1 MSGGSGCRWYT
12 SSPRARWQAAARLLA
27 SAGAAGSSPM
37 GPVAGMEQSHCPG
50 SLLQRP
56 HPQTSGNPPTLQNA
70 VLEAPF
76 VMFGGKSGACWC
88 CPHCGGDGVKPLSPC
103 CLGEWPRMDTCGPGR
118 WQGGG
123 TVAWPHLG
131 RPRASG
137 MSHEPGLWDQ
147 GTVPWV
153 PPPNPP
159 GSQCPPSPA
168 WAGGCGWGLLAARL
182 NSGISIHLGRGQ
194 VLNAC
199 TVASLQGTEPL
210 CPLLPYLLHQ

>member
-1 MSGGSGCRWYT
+1 M
-12 SSPRARWQAAARLLA
+12 
-27 SAGAAGSSPM
+27 
-37 GPVAGMEQSHCPG
+37 
-50 SLLQRP
+50 
-56 HPQTSGNPPTLQNA
+56 
-70 VLEAPF
+70 
-76 VMFGGKSGACWC
+76 
-88 CPHCGGDGVKPLSPC
+88 
-103 CLGEWPRMDTCGPGR
+103 
-118 WQGGG
+118 
-123 TVAWPHLG
+123 AWPHLG

-168 WAGGCGWGLLAARL
+168 WAGGCRWGLLAARL

-199 TVASLQGTEPL
+199 TVASLQGAEPL